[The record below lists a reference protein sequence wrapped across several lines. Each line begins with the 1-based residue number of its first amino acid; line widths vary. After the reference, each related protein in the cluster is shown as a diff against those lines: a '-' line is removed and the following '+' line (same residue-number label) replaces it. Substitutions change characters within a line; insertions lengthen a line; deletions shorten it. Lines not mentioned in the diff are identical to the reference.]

1 MASLGRSANVSNM
14 EAKRAGRR
22 LSGKTVPAATR
33 AAQSV
38 CVCIEHPLLGIKVC
52 CQRLLSYYL
61 LSASWAVPTSSQK
74 LWVMLSSGRGGV
86 SHRAVRAP
94 QPHTCLC
101 GPAVVLH
108 PARRAVCLDLPLE
121 GAGFVL
127 RFTGR
132 RMVPSRPVELHPR
145 GQLFLTPVFQHFS
158 GLEIDL
164 HRCGLSCARSA
175 PLRFSKLQQ
184 SSSKGFF

>member
-74 LWVMLSSGRGGV
+74 LWVMLRPSGGRQGCQLGLRIVQTFFQSRGLLGGMHGGTHDQHPFAPFHV
-86 SHRAVRAP
+86 AVWRP
-94 QPHTCLC
+94 T
-101 GPAVVLH
+101 GPRHLIALGGKH
-108 PARRAVCLDLPLE
+108 L
-121 GAGFVL
+121 
-127 RFTGR
+127 
-132 RMVPSRPVELHPR
+132 VPSVI
-145 GQLFLTPVFQHFS
+145 G
-158 GLEIDL
+158 
-164 HRCGLSCARSA
+164 A
-175 PLRFSKLQQ
+175 PYPF
-184 SSSKGFF
+184 

>member
-33 AAQSV
+33 AAQRE

-74 LWVMLSSGRGGV
+74 VWVMLSIQHQNEVGILDGAQSVGN
-86 SHRAVRAP
+86 HNARAT
-94 QPHTCLC
+94 QCH
-101 GPAVVLH
+101 
-108 PARRAVCLDLPLE
+108 
-121 GAGFVL
+121 
-127 RFTGR
+127 
-132 RMVPSRPVELHPR
+132 
-145 GQLFLTPVFQHFS
+145 
-158 GLEIDL
+158 
-164 HRCGLSCARSA
+164 
-175 PLRFSKLQQ
+175 
-184 SSSKGFF
+184 